1 INNDYVTIER
11 SSDALS
17 YTVIG
22 TVDGA
27 GNSNSSRSYQ
37 FTDSQPLQGISYYRL
52 RQTDFNGT
60 TEVFDPVVVNF
71 NASTSQGVSMFPN
84 PAVDYAHVM
93 LQSEASGNG
102 TIRITDLSGRV
113 VFEQNVSMKTGVQPF
128 TLETRSLTMGT
139 YLVSVSMADG
149 RIYTLPLVKN

>member
-1 INNDYVTIER
+1 
-11 SSDALS
+11 
-17 YTVIG
+17 
-22 TVDGA
+22 
-27 GNSNSSRSYQ
+27 
-37 FTDSQPLQGISYYRL
+37 
-52 RQTDFNGT
+52 
-60 TEVFDPVVVNF
+60 
-71 NASTSQGVSMFPN
+71 
-84 PAVDYAHVM
+84 M

-128 TLETRSLTMGT
+128 TLETRSLSMGT